1 MENNVTAEKADHGAP
16 AAAEEKPPVQEALFH
31 VRIIVP
37 GPKFHVSNYNKYA
50 RRWSFPLYVGE
61 GYDEREE
68 TAGEESKARVEKKK
82 VERPKGTKRKGA
94 AKGKT
99 GEVAA
104 QPSKDKKA
112 QGRASG
118 NTNKRKRSAIE
129 AVAPDGVEQ
138 GDIDGPPKAKRVRFA
153 KSQSKAARR
162 PDSHQTQE
170 KSSTPLAPTEEA
182 QKQTL
187 ASEAVGNKE
196 NLSGE
201 LSSCNAG
208 KDEVSSAKGPGDFG
222 EVNLKFFMMVEDS
235 LCAAKTPQALLIPE
249 LLRRI
254 FELSTDLAN
263 RSNALVCKGW
273 CEEALSVLWSD
284 VEARRLFGLLA
295 PMKLTDSEW
304 SFSRDIEEGNWDRFD
319 VYAWRVRTL
328 RFSCTRFR
336 QSVFSEIA
344 LGRRR
349 VDFLPNLAALY
360 KPPSDTSVFPLFAH
374 ASVRTLE
381 VHLEFG
387 GRNVGLLASR
397 MRNIERFT
405 CVIPHDPSWSSIL
418 SAIRHL
424 TSLKELTISSGC
436 LDLDTFHTLAS
447 LSYLRSVKTY
457 KLAAET
463 SATTKGS
470 KVFPPSPF
478 PSLTDLDVHIDFPTA
493 IEWLPIASHARS
505 LRSLRIQSSSNES
518 GADYLQLTN
527 LIGSTC
533 SGLETLELARA
544 GVGSL
549 ENAIPAD
556 KRCGLETLTNLKAL
570 HLRAFDAPST
580 PELERL
586 LEPLPKLESLSISG
600 GLRKT
605 PLYHLAHI
613 ARHCKHLSDLEL
625 DIDTTPRP
633 VRAPPAPFA
642 FLQKLHVGSA
652 GMADWELVHV
662 GHFLSRVLPVN
673 CAIAHASG
681 LPPDD
686 VSRWAEVR
694 KWVPVLIQSR
704 MEEKGRSTAWDYEV
718 GRPKGL
724 RKKVSFSR
732 SITEDAWDRFDRYS
746 SKVRSLRFTQRYD
759 PSVFREIQRGR
770 RRSDFLPNLLRLHDA
785 PPIPLFAYPR
795 IRCLILNEEV
805 LTFDETISWFP
816 LIESGMP
823 YMEQLEIEPQ
833 VGVLDV
839 AQIPTFTSALRR
851 VRTLREL
858 VAPVGFLNDNNFH
871 YLASMSDLRAI
882 NTHASELREEAD
894 HLTIRALSKLC
905 DDPFP
910 SLEEFGVRMYFN
922 TAMVFLPVISGSRML
937 RVLKIASDLVESF
950 DNYMILLN
958 VIALHCPGLEV
969 LDISGRFSHSSTIA
983 DSAFI
988 EPNRQLEHALQSL
1001 QRLESL
1007 ALRNFGLRRIFPLQD
1022 LPLFAHHLKALK
1034 HLNLDVDLSLTAD
1047 AGIAGRCAFQS
1058 LESLCFGHSSGHIAP
1073 PTEIAYFLSRILPP
1087 NCKIHCDT
1095 IEQSALKTF
1104 EVLRTWVPILI
1115 RARMEER
1122 GVAA

>member
-208 KDEVSSAKGPGDFG
+208 KDEDTFRWGLMADEHYERLDLHRLACSCSCLPCARGRWLAATLHLINNGR
-222 EVNLKFFMMVEDS
+222 LRISLWWKFFMMVEDS

-724 RKKVSFSR
+724 RKKV
-732 SITEDAWDRFDRYS
+732 
-746 SKVRSLRFTQRYD
+746 
-759 PSVFREIQRGR
+759 
-770 RRSDFLPNLLRLHDA
+770 
-785 PPIPLFAYPR
+785 
-795 IRCLILNEEV
+795 
-805 LTFDETISWFP
+805 
-816 LIESGMP
+816 
-823 YMEQLEIEPQ
+823 
-833 VGVLDV
+833 
-839 AQIPTFTSALRR
+839 
-851 VRTLREL
+851 
-858 VAPVGFLNDNNFH
+858 
-871 YLASMSDLRAI
+871 RA
-882 NTHASELREEAD
+882 
-894 HLTIRALSKLC
+894 
-905 DDPFP
+905 
-910 SLEEFGVRMYFN
+910 
-922 TAMVFLPVISGSRML
+922 
-937 RVLKIASDLVESF
+937 
-950 DNYMILLN
+950 
-958 VIALHCPGLEV
+958 
-969 LDISGRFSHSSTIA
+969 SGR
-983 DSAFI
+983 
-988 EPNRQLEHALQSL
+988 
-1001 QRLESL
+1001 
-1007 ALRNFGLRRIFPLQD
+1007 
-1022 LPLFAHHLKALK
+1022 
-1034 HLNLDVDLSLTAD
+1034 V
-1047 AGIAGRCAFQS
+1047 
-1058 LESLCFGHSSGHIAP
+1058 
-1073 PTEIAYFLSRILPP
+1073 
-1087 NCKIHCDT
+1087 
-1095 IEQSALKTF
+1095 
-1104 EVLRTWVPILI
+1104 
-1115 RARMEER
+1115 
-1122 GVAA
+1122 

>member
-1 MENNVTAEKADHGAP
+1 MESNVTAEKADHAAP
-16 AAAEEKPPVQEALFH
+16 AAAKDNPPVQEALFH

-68 TAGEESKARVEKKK
+68 TAGEESKARVEKKEK
-82 VERPKGTKRKGA
+82 VERPKKRKGA

-104 QPSKDKKA
+104 QPGKDKKA
-112 QGRASG
+112 QGRPSG

-138 GDIDGPPKAKRVRFA
+138 GDIDGPPKAKRVRFT

-162 PDSHQTQE
+162 PDSHQPQE
-170 KSSTPLAPTEEA
+170 KSSTPLAPLDKAPT
-182 QKQTL
+182 QTL

-208 KDEVSSAKGPGDFG
+208 KDEDLAQIVWLARAPVSHAHEADGSQRPCTSSTTVVFESAFG
-222 EVNLKFFMMVEDS
+222 RRMDKDS
-235 LCAAKTPQALLIPE
+235 LSPAKTPQALLIPE

-254 FELSTDLAN
+254 FELSTYLAN
-263 RSNALVCKGW
+263 KSNALVCKGW

-295 PMKLTDSEW
+295 PMKLNDSEW
-304 SFSRDIEEGNWDRFD
+304 SFSRDIEEGDWDRFD

-328 RFSCTRFR
+328 HFSCTRFR
-336 QSVFSEIA
+336 QSVFAEIA

-381 VHLEFG
+381 LHLEFG
-387 GRNVGLLASR
+387 GRNVGLLPSR

-418 SAIRHL
+418 SALRHL

-447 LSYLRSVKTY
+447 LPYLRSVKTC

-478 PSLTDLDVHIDFPTA
+478 PSLTDLDVHIDFTTA

-505 LRSLRIQSSSNES
+505 LRSLKIQSPSNES

-533 SGLETLELARA
+533 TGLESLELARA

-556 KRCGLETLTNLKAL
+556 KRCGLETLTNLKTL

-600 GLRKT
+600 GLLKT

-613 ARHCKHLSDLEL
+613 ARHCKHLTDLEL

-642 FLQKLHVGSA
+642 FLKRLHVGCA

-681 LPPDD
+681 LPPTT
-686 VSRWAEVR
+686 
-694 KWVPVLIQSR
+694 WVF
-704 MEEKGRSTAWDYEV
+704 
-718 GRPKGL
+718 
-724 RKKVSFSR
+724 FSR

-770 RRSDFLPNLLRLHDA
+770 RRSDFLPNLLRLHNA

-795 IRCLILNEEV
+795 IRYLILNEEV

-816 LIESGMP
+816 LIEGGMP

-833 VGVLDV
+833 VGDLDV

-858 VAPVGFLNDNNFH
+858 VAPVAFLNDNNFH
-871 YLASMSDLRAI
+871 YLASMFDLRAI

-983 DSAFI
+983 YSAFI
-988 EPNRQLEHALQSL
+988 EPNRQLEHVLQSL

-1007 ALRNFGLRRIFPLQD
+1007 ALRNFGSRRIFPLQD

-1047 AGIAGRCAFQS
+1047 AGIAGPCAFQS
-1058 LESLCFGHSSGHIAP
+1058 LESLCFGHSSSHIAP